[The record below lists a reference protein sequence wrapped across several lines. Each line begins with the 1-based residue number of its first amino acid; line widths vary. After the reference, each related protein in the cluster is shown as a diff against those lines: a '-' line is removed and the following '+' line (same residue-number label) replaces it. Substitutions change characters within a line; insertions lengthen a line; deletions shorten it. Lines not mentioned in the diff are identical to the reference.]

1 MAKGAPAV
9 PMTGASSCPAAMR
22 MLSSTEARAV
32 CGEDVVDEEVSVV
45 DAEISNEEAPGE
57 DLRASSE
64 STVCNF
70 STWATVVTGSETA
83 VEPSSCS

>member
-1 MAKGAPAV
+1 
-9 PMTGASSCPAAMR
+9 MTGTSSCPAAMR

-45 DAEISNEEAPGE
+45 DAEISNEEEPGN
-57 DLRASSE
+57 LRASSD

-70 STWATVVTGSETA
+70 STWATVVMGSETA